1 MTANFGSE
9 TANGTI
15 KGTITDFVNANPDGT
30 SLANWEVTL
39 NEITL
44 GSDSA
49 TFATGTDAVDNAVA
63 EIGGTMSDSGEWSG
77 AFFGNGR
84 EDGQPGSVAGRF
96 SATFPEAN
104 THIAGSYGAQN
115 VSPDEAP

>member
-1 MTANFGSE
+1 MKSRLRRALQH
-9 TANGTI
+9 
-15 KGTITDFVNANPDGT
+15 
-30 SLANWEVTL
+30 SLAT
-39 NEITL
+39 
-44 GSDSA
+44 SDMA
-49 TFATGTDAVDNAVA
+49 ADNAVA
-63 EIGGTMSDSGEWSG
+63 EIGGVMSDTGEWSG

-96 SATFPEAN
+96 SATFDEAN